1 MPTSK
6 KRIPKPAG
14 NTSSNNGAANASLC
28 PPLTGK
34 EQVLRQQLNILAYWS
49 EKTAQTAPDSN
60 GTVIAEPPSHG
71 RWSLTGK
78 LGLRDWQQECADKW
92 FAGGKRGVVKVVT
105 GAGKTVLALAIM
117 ERLRNTEAPELRVAI
132 VVPTMVLQ
140 EQWYEL
146 LTDMGGLP
154 PSEVGRLGGGYQE
167 DFSEDRNI
175 LVCVLNSA
183 AQKLPKM
190 AADLSV
196 PLLLVV
202 DECHRAGAVQMSQIF
217 QTKRTY
223 NLGLSATPERDAE
236 FVDADEED
244 APAKL
249 ETFDESVVGREL
261 GPIIYELD
269 YRQAIDAGILAR
281 FEIEHFGLPLE
292 PEERAEYD
300 KVSREITDLRR
311 ALQGHPSM
319 RGMDGGMLVGYARKV
334 ARGGSGLAAQ
344 AAQYVYLT
352 ARRKRL
358 VYEAKARTEAV
369 CQLVGEALESNSD
382 ARILVFHESIS
393 EVMRLFRILRERG
406 FFAVAEHSDLSD
418 SLRAESLRLFRSGA
432 ANILISARSLIEG
445 FDVPAADVG
454 IVAASSS
461 SVRQRIQTLGRIL
474 RKKSGEQRAAALRV
488 LYMTESTDEMIYEKQ
503 DWAAITGAERNRYF
517 AWDPTT
523 DGSKPLEKPG
533 PPRSPKPRESE
544 VDFSSLSK
552 GADYPGA
559 YEGIELTSDTQGNVK
574 DMEGRICTNP
584 QGLPAIV
591 HELRGSYGKFRVT
604 AEKQGILVA
613 AGERGQMLFGGTVP
627 EPLQFAE
634 GTERGGKAGG
644 LEFIV
649 RDKAGGYRIG
659 KKIKGG
665 EVFALLPGKASDAAK
680 GEAAARLAFKI
691 REAEDQ
697 EKKQIRRFRLL
708 ENGDAVV
715 TLDGRTIV
723 IDRITEGLE
732 FPETP

>member
-1 MPTSK
+1 M
-6 KRIPKPAG
+6 
-14 NTSSNNGAANASLC
+14 
-28 PPLTGK
+28 TGK

-49 EKTAQTAPDSN
+49 EKTAQAAPDAE
-60 GTVIAEPPSHG
+60 GAADAEPPSHG
-71 RWSLTGK
+71 CWSLTGK
-78 LGLRDWQQECADKW
+78 LGLRDWQKECADKW

-117 ERLRNTEAPELRVAI
+117 ERLRNTEAPDLRVAI

-154 PSEVGRLGGGYQE
+154 PGEVGRLGGGYQE
-167 DFSEDRNI
+167 DFTEGRNV

-190 AADLSV
+190 AAGLPG

-202 DECHRAGAVQMSQIF
+202 DECHRAGAAQMSQVF
-217 QTKRTY
+217 QTKRAY

-236 FVDADEED
+236 FAEADDEN
-244 APAKL
+244 APAEL
-249 ETFDESVVGREL
+249 ETFDESVLGREL
-261 GPIIYELD
+261 GPIIFELD

-300 KVSREITDLRR
+300 KVSREITELRR
-311 ALQGHPSM
+311 TLQSQPSM
-319 RGMDGGMLVGYARKV
+319 RGLDGGMLVGYARKV
-334 ARGGSGLAAQ
+334 AARGGSGLAAQ

-352 ARRKRL
+352 SRRKRL
-358 VYEAKARTEAV
+358 VYEAKARVEAV
-369 CQLVGEALESNSD
+369 CRLAADALDGNPE
-382 ARILVFHESIS
+382 ARILVFHESIA
-393 EVMRLFRILRERG
+393 EVMVLFRILRDRG
-406 FFAVAEHSDLSD
+406 FAAVAEHSELSET
-418 SLRAESLRLFRSGA
+418 LRRESLHLFRSGA
-432 ANILISARSLIEG
+432 ANILVSARSLIEG

-474 RKKSGEQRAAALRV
+474 RKKTGEQRAANLKV
-488 LYMTESTDEMIYEKQ
+488 LFMTETTDEMIYEKQ

-523 DGSKPLEKPG
+523 EESKPLEKPG

-544 VDFSSLSK
+544 VDFSVLSK

-559 YEGIELTSDTQGNVK
+559 YEGIELSSDTQGNVK
-574 DMEGRICTNP
+574 DTEGRICTNP

-604 AEKQGILVA
+604 PEKQGILVA
-613 AGERGQMLFGGTVP
+613 AGERGQVLFGGTVP
-627 EPLQFAE
+627 EPLQFAA
-634 GTERGGKAGG
+634 GTEKGGKPGG
-644 LEFIV
+644 LELIV

-665 EVFALLPGKASDAAK
+665 EVFALLPGKASNGAK
-680 GEAAARLAFKI
+680 GEAAARLALKI
-691 REAEDQ
+691 REAEDK
-697 EKKQIRRFRLL
+697 EKRQIRRFRLL
-708 ENGDAVV
+708 ENGDAIV

-732 FPETP
+732 FPEIP

>member
-1 MPTSK
+1 MISSK
-6 KRIPKPAG
+6 KRTRQKPGGAV
-14 NTSSNNGAANASLC
+14 NGSVIAPAC

-34 EQVLRQQLNILAYWS
+34 EQVQRQQLNILAYWS
-49 EKTAQTAPDSN
+49 EKTAQAAPDAE
-60 GTVIAEPPSHG
+60 GAAVAEPPSHG

-78 LGLRDWQQECADKW
+78 LGLRDWQKECADKW

-117 ERLRNTEAPELRVAI
+117 ERLRNTEAPDLRVAI

-146 LTDMGGLP
+146 LTDLGGLP

-167 DFSEDRNI
+167 DFTEGRNV

-190 AADLSV
+190 AADLPG

-202 DECHRAGAVQMSQIF
+202 DECHRAGAAQMSQVF
-217 QTKRTY
+217 QTKRAY

-236 FVDADEED
+236 FAEADDED
-244 APAKL
+244 APAEL
-249 ETFDESVVGREL
+249 ETFDESVLGREL
-261 GPIIYELD
+261 GPIIFELD

-292 PEERAEYD
+292 PEERGEYD
-300 KVSREITDLRR
+300 KVSREITELRR
-311 ALQGHPSM
+311 TLQSQPSM
-319 RGMDGGMLVGYARKV
+319 RGLDGGMLVGYARKV
-334 ARGGSGLAAQ
+334 AARGGSGLAAQ

-352 ARRKRL
+352 SRRKRL
-358 VYEAKARTEAV
+358 VYEAKARVEAV
-369 CQLVGEALESNSD
+369 CRLAADALRD
-382 ARILVFHESIS
+382 TPYARILVFHESIA
-393 EVMRLFRILRERG
+393 EVMVLFRILRDRG
-406 FFAVAEHSDLSD
+406 FAAVAEHSELSET
-418 SLRAESLRLFRSGA
+418 LRRESLHLFRSGA
-432 ANILISARSLIEG
+432 ANILVSARSLIEG

-474 RKKSGEQRAAALRV
+474 RKKTGEQRAATLKV
-488 LYMTESTDEMIYEKQ
+488 LFMTETTDEMIYEKQ

-523 DGSKPLEKPG
+523 EESKPLEKVG

-544 VDFSSLSK
+544 VDFAALSK
-552 GADYPGA
+552 GDDYPGA
-559 YEGIELTSDTQGNVK
+559 YEGIELSSDTQGNVK
-574 DMEGRICTNP
+574 DTEGRICTNP

-604 AEKQGILVA
+604 PEKQGILVA
-613 AGERGQMLFGGTVP
+613 TGERGQVLFGGTVP
-627 EPLQFAE
+627 EPLQFAA
-634 GTERGGKAGG
+634 GTEKGGKAGG
-644 LEFIV
+644 IELLV

-665 EVFALLPGKASDAAK
+665 EVFALLPGKASDGSK
-680 GEAAARLAFKI
+680 GEAAARLALKI
-691 REAEDQ
+691 REAEDK
-697 EKKQIRRFRLL
+697 EKRQIRRFRLL
-708 ENGDAVV
+708 ENGDAIV
-715 TLDGRTIV
+715 TLDGRAIV

-732 FPETP
+732 FPEIP